1 MHNVRTKRD
10 SKQLSEETDLEQLY
24 FGEWRGAGAVVARV
38 LEEKLFNVEAQ
49 RSQRRRGG
57 KWDLNEGEC
66 GAPTALELVRNV
78 CEWSGAMM
86 KGFDGTRR
94 RLEAGGTK

>member
-24 FGEWRGAGAVVARV
+24 FGEWRGAGAVVAGV
-38 LEEKLFNVEAQ
+38 LEEKLFNAEAQ

-57 KWDLNEGEC
+57 RLDLDEGEC
-66 GAPTALELVRNV
+66 GAPTALGVFWDRFPALTGWAKVWRTY
-78 CEWSGAMM
+78 GA
-86 KGFDGTRR
+86 GTGEERV
-94 RLEAGGTK
+94 

>member
-24 FGEWRGAGAVVARV
+24 FGEWRGAGAVVA
-38 LEEKLFNVEAQ
+38 EAQ

-57 KWDLNEGEC
+57 RWDLNEGEC
-66 GAPTALELVRNV
+66 GAPTALGVFLDRFPALTGWAKVWRTY
-78 CEWSGAMM
+78 GAENS
-86 KGFDGTRR
+86 RER
-94 RLEAGGTK
+94 E